1 MADESTSVI
10 NAILA
15 TYDSL
20 SDSERRVAD
29 FILRERGAVSSLTAG
44 EIARRSQTS
53 NTTVSRFVRSL
64 GFGSFSQLRLAL
76 AREEVAKT
84 QAFDSSTSIS
94 FDDVAGTLAYVRSVK
109 DQELADT
116 VAMLNPA
123 QLTEVARL
131 MQRARSVLFV
141 GVGTSLSFAQMA
153 AVKFAHVGVHA
164 IAPST
169 TDMAAVL
176 SQQLGPDDCIVFFS
190 NSGRSRRLQ
199 IIMDNAI
206 DASTPTVLVT
216 ADGTTALARHA
227 THAVVVALHDQLL
240 ANDFSVSHN
249 SLNFVVE
256 CLVLLLFHDNP
267 DAQEHLRMF
276 QVAFASEKQLS

>member
-116 VAMLNPA
+116 VAMLDPA

-153 AVKFAHVGVHA
+153 AVKFAQVGVHA

-216 ADGTTALARHA
+216 TDGTTALARHA
-227 THAVVVALHDQLL
+227 THTVVVALHDQLL